1 MDGELKD
8 VVEMIVDKTG
18 LLQAF
23 RAEGT
28 MESESRA
35 ENIQEFLGVAAEFEE
50 THEDIEGTLESLEEL
65 RAAGVADVP
74 ASAEPEPVVVSAPAP
89 EPGPSAPVSSFEA
102 LVGAR
107 DAAGSN
113 PLDSLAAPALSP
125 QDALAAAIA
134 GNAYAAP
141 TEMPAGAVHA
151 DEIER
156 TYGPLTCKA
165 LPALMEWLAL
175 RSDLDSLAGE
185 THAITMMT
193 IHSAKGLEFPVV
205 FVVGKAVVP
214 DKSYAVPAGQAAKE
228 TEKKE
233 EKKPE
238 PPKDPEVQKLLQERE
253 RALSEM
259 RRLNDSIKDEKIS
272 AQIDH
277 LEEVTGKI
285 IDQVVAQPKKRS
297 QIRRFLDYYLPTT
310 LKLLNAYDR
319 MAAAGVDGENISV
332 TKEKIEDMMDTIVK
346 AFDKQ
351 LDGLFGEEALDVSTD
366 ITVMENLLAR
376 EGLAGGQIGEENGGV
391 KLEL

>member
-1 MDGELKD
+1 
-8 VVEMIVDKTG
+8 
-18 LLQAF
+18 
-23 RAEGT
+23 
-28 MESESRA
+28 MESSMEKRVRRSTA
-35 ENIQEFLGVAAEFEE
+35 PIYLVGVVWLVLA
-50 THEDIEGTLESLEEL
+50 
-65 RAAGVADVP
+65 
-74 ASAEPEPVVVSAPAP
+74 
-89 EPGPSAPVSSFEA
+89 VSSSHSMGMGDA
-102 LVGAR
+102 L
-107 DAAGSN
+107 
-113 PLDSLAAPALSP
+113 
-125 QDALAAAIA
+125 LAAA
-134 GNAYAAP
+134 
-141 TEMPAGAVHA
+141 
-151 DEIER
+151 
-156 TYGPLTCKA
+156 L
-165 LPALMEWLAL
+165 
-175 RSDLDSLAGE
+175 
-185 THAITMMT
+185 
-193 IHSAKGLEFPVV
+193 SAVV
-205 FVVGKAVVP
+205 FVVGKAVFP

-253 RALSEM
+253 RAVSEM

-376 EGLAGGQIGEENGGV
+376 EGLAGGQISEENGGV